1 MTIEATRW
9 VLLEARLEE
18 WNVPFEL
25 VADFELKDIKSKDY
39 SQVRTPEHR
48 APKESVEQYALQMA
62 NGAMFPPIVLAANDK
77 ALIDGNTRVAA
88 ARKNGYKTFPVYL
101 VKPADAAMARVIG
114 SALNQSGGLRL
125 SGDELE
131 EAAAAF
137 LERGFSDA
145 EIARCLGRTAE
156 WARKYRKRAEFDE
169 RAGSHPTA
177 ATLKPTVK
185 ERLADIDHDAP
196 FLAALDAAQDVR
208 MDTATAAKMVEAVR
222 EARSDQAATEA
233 VRKVAAAQR
242 PLDQARAVTS
252 PPSGRRSSGL
262 RRAVSDCAKHVEL
275 DRKLTETL
283 RTVDVPLVEPAATEY
298 RQVLGQ
304 VTASTTALQA
314 AVAELMDRLPVAGN
328 AA

>member
-1 MTIEATRW
+1 MTVDGTRW
-9 VLLEARLEE
+9 VQLEARLEE

-25 VADFELKDIKSKDY
+25 VEDFELKDIKTKDY

-48 APKESVEQYALQMA
+48 APKEGVEQYALQMA
-62 NGAMFPPIVLAANDK
+62 NGAIFPPIVLAANDK
-77 ALIDGNTRVAA
+77 AIIDGNTRVAA
-88 ARKNGYKTFPVYL
+88 ARKNGYKTFPAYL

-114 SALNQSGGLRL
+114 SSLNQSGGLRL
-125 SGDELE
+125 SGDELQ

-137 LERGFSDA
+137 LERRFSDA

-156 WARKYRKRAEFDE
+156 WARKFRKRAEFDE

-177 ATLKPTVK
+177 AKLKPTVK

-196 FLAALDAAQDVR
+196 FFAALDAIQDVR
-208 MDTATAAKMVEAVR
+208 MDTTSAAKMVEAASD
-222 EARSDQAATEA
+222 ARSDQAATEA
-233 VRKVAAAQR
+233 VQKVAAALR
-242 PLDQARAVTS
+242 PLDQARGVTS
-252 PPSGRRSSGL
+252 PPSERRSSGL
-262 RRAVSDCAKHVEL
+262 RRAVNECAKHVAL
-275 DRKLTETL
+275 DTKLTETL
-283 RTVDVPLVEPAATEY
+283 RTVDVPLVEPAASEY
-298 RQVLGQ
+298 RQVLAK